1 MFNSKLFRY
10 KEFTVPFIVYREG
23 ELSREDF
30 LQITKELQDLQR
42 QQHDSLMESL
52 EKDKD
57 LMRNRPEIYENLRE
71 ATELFDEAIEI
82 TLHALLGD
90 EEDEDDQFEDAMDT
104 FRRGNL
110 LLADAHFALEEM
122 SERSELNVDL

>member
-30 LQITKELQDLQR
+30 LQIIKELQDLQR

-52 EKDKD
+52 DKD
-57 LMRNRPEIYENLRE
+57 VDLRRNNPEIYENLRE
-71 ATELFDEAIEI
+71 ATALFDEAIEI
-82 TLHALLGD
+82 TMDALMGD

-104 FRRGNL
+104 FRRGNV
-110 LLADAHFALEEM
+110 LLADAHFSLEEM